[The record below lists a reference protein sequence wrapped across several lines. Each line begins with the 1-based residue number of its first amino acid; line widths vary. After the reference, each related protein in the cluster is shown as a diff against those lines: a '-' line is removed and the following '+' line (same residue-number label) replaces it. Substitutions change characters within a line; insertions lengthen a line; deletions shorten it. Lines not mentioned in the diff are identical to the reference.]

1 MGSKFAKMSQKNL
14 KKILSLMDEY
24 IHRRGNPQQPI
35 DYRNDRA
42 IIDALEVIGL
52 ELKEIDINFLTQLR
66 IENPDFESEEIKI
79 PTLKV
84 IEVTTE
90 RQAII
95 RVNEYWER
103 EVESYIDEDNFANF
117 IDDMTSDNAWWNG
130 EKVDEDIYDE
140 ETTSAQIIETKRIR

>member
-1 MGSKFAKMSQKNL
+1 
-14 KKILSLMDEY
+14 MDEY
-24 IHRRGNPQQPI
+24 VEGRGNPNQPI

-42 IIDALEVIGL
+42 IIDALDVIGL

-66 IENPDFESEEIKI
+66 IENPNFESEEIKI

-84 IEVTTE
+84 IEVVTE

-103 EVESYIDEDNFANF
+103 EVESYIDEDNLANF

-140 ETTSAQIIETKRIR
+140 ETTNAQIIVTKRIR